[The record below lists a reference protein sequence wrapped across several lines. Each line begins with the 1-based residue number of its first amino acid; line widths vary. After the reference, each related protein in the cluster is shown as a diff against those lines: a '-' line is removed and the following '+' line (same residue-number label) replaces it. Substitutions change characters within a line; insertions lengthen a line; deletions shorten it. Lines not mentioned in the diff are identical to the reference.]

1 MNQQNNNDKSD
12 SDSEQ
17 EMVTRHYGLVV
28 HQALNFV
35 INKQDLDDYIQSGLI
50 GLLKAIRNYN
60 PDRSKL
66 STFATVCI
74 RNEILKFA
82 KKQKRQKRHIP
93 NTRPLYYTEDSRFW
107 ETHPDNLTDEEIYIL
122 KLKLENYT
130 HKEIAEEICCSKND
144 IKQKMKKIS
153 NKLREANSNEKDKDT
168 PMQ

>member
-1 MNQQNNNDKSD
+1 MNQKNNKDKSD

-17 EMVTRHYGLVV
+17 EMVTQHYGLVV

-60 PDRSKL
+60 PDRSKF

-74 RNEILKFA
+74 RNEILKHA
-82 KKQKRQKRHIP
+82 KKQKRQRRQIP
-93 NTRPLYYTEDSRFW
+93 NTRPLYYKDGIRFW
-107 ETHPDNLTDEEIYIL
+107 EAHPDNLTDEEIHIL

-130 HKEIAEEICCSKND
+130 APVSLTCTTR
-144 IKQKMKKIS
+144 
-153 NKLREANSNEKDKDT
+153 KLCMRWD
-168 PMQ
+168 